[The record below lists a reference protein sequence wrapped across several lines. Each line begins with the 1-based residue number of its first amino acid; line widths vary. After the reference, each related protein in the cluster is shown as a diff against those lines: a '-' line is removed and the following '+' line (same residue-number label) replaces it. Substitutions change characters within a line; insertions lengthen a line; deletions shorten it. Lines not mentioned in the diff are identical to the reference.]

1 MEKTDNK
8 IMKIAVTALMAAL
21 CFIAFNYLQIP
32 IPLPGGD
39 QVALHVG
46 NAFCVLAA
54 LLLGGLYGGL
64 AGSIGM
70 TLADLLN
77 PAYVTSAPKTFILKM
92 CIGLIAGL
100 IAHKIGRINESS
112 DTKHVFFWTLMACL
126 GSLGF
131 NVIFDPIFGY
141 FYKTFILGVQTDVA
155 KIVSTWAA
163 GVTAI
168 NAAVCT
174 VVVTALYMAL
184 RPALKKS
191 GLMARFLPSAKK
203 AGQ

>member
-1 MEKTDNK
+1 MKKCRITVMKMSCYQDLIDLYENPMEHACD
-8 IMKIAVTALMAAL
+8 MK
-21 CFIAFNYLQIP
+21 
-32 IPLPGGD
+32 PG
-39 QVALHVG
+39 QL
-46 NAFCVLAA
+46 
-54 LLLGGLYGGL
+54 
-64 AGSIGM
+64 S
-70 TLADLLN
+70 
-77 PAYVTSAPKTFILKM
+77 
-92 CIGLIAGL
+92 LIHISGL

>member
-1 MEKTDNK
+1 
-8 IMKIAVTALMAAL
+8 
-21 CFIAFNYLQIP
+21 
-32 IPLPGGD
+32 
-39 QVALHVG
+39 
-46 NAFCVLAA
+46 
-54 LLLGGLYGGL
+54 
-64 AGSIGM
+64 
-70 TLADLLN
+70 
-77 PAYVTSAPKTFILKM
+77 
-92 CIGLIAGL
+92 
-100 IAHKIGRINESS
+100 
-112 DTKHVFFWTLMACL
+112 MACL

>member
-54 LLLGGLYGGL
+54 LLMGGLYGGL

-131 NVIFDPIFGY
+131 NGDLRSDLRIF
-141 FYKTFILGVQTDVA
+141 L
-155 KIVSTWAA
+155 
-163 GVTAI
+163 
-168 NAAVCT
+168 
-174 VVVTALYMAL
+174 
-184 RPALKKS
+184 
-191 GLMARFLPSAKK
+191 
-203 AGQ
+203 

>member
-21 CFIAFNYLQIP
+21 CFIAFSYLQIP

-54 LLLGGLYGGL
+54 LLMGGLYGGL

-100 IAHKIGRINESS
+100 I
-112 DTKHVFFWTLMACL
+112 DV
-126 GSLGF
+126 
-131 NVIFDPIFGY
+131 
-141 FYKTFILGVQTDVA
+141 YKRQR
-155 KIVSTWAA
+155 
-163 GVTAI
+163 
-168 NAAVCT
+168 
-174 VVVTALYMAL
+174 
-184 RPALKKS
+184 RP
-191 GLMARFLPSAKK
+191 
-203 AGQ
+203 